1 MADYPRS
8 TFAEREVIM
17 KEFLIGA
24 AGIVLAGAALAQAP
38 VAPPAP
44 PVPPQV
50 APLPPMMDRVQ
61 TRDEVVAKVREHFAR
76 LDANKDSFLTKD
88 EAEAG
93 RKLMKDHF
101 RQKLGER
108 RQFRMEHR
116 DRNAAFDRL
125 DANKDG
131 SISRAEF
138 AKAHEQRIERR
149 IVLRDGQP
157 VPDSMAP
164 STPVPPMSGMP
175 HEGLRMHRMGAM
187 MMGGH
192 MFEMA
197 DLNKDGRVSLQE
209 ATDAAVRHFDMADA
223 NHDGRITPD
232 ERMQMHRQMIEK
244 HRAPKAG

>member
-1 MADYPRS
+1 
-8 TFAEREVIM
+8 M

-44 PVPPQV
+44 PAVPQL
-50 APLPPMMDRVQ
+50 APMPDRVQ
-61 TRDEVVAKVREHFAR
+61 TRDQVVAKVAKHFAQ
-76 LDANKDSFLTKD
+76 LDANKDGFLTKE

-93 RKLMKDHF
+93 RMVMKEHM
-101 RQKLGER
+101 RHKLGER
-108 RQFRMEHR
+108 RAHRMER
-116 DRNAAFDRL
+116 GDPAAAFDRL

-131 SISRAEF
+131 AISRDEF

-149 IVLRDGQP
+149 IVLKDGQP
-157 VPDSMAP
+157 AP
-164 STPVPPMSGMP
+164 EGAAPAAPVPPMHHKGK
-175 HEGLRMHRMGAM
+175 HRFG

-192 MFEMA
+192 MFTMA
-197 DLNKDGRVSLQE
+197 DANKDGRVSLQE

-223 NHDGRITPD
+223 NRDGRITPD
-232 ERMQMHRQMIEK
+232 ERRQMHRQMMEK